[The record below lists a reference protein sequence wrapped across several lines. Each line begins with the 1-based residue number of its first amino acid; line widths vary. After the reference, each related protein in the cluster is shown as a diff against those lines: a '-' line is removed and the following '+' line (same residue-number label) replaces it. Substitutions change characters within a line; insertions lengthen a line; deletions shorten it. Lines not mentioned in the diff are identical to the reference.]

1 MPASERSALA
11 LDRAALDQRTRV
23 WRTLMPPAVRAVV
36 DRPETVVALA
46 ESRPDPKAPHSARL
60 LPTWSPEVEA
70 RVRYVAGTAPAT
82 GDDGT
87 VALGLSKTVADRL
100 GYTVGSRFALV
111 AGEEPR
117 IHARISGL
125 YEAADPA
132 DPFWRAHRPALRTE
146 RRVDNRTG
154 MIWEA
159 AEVLFDEA
167 ALARLA
173 ADGTRAFTY
182 TWRYPVAADR
192 VTAERAARVPADL
205 QALGG
210 RLPAAGVGGAWRLDS
225 GLGDLLG
232 GYTARARTAEVL
244 LGLAFSGLIAVMA
257 GALLLTAGL
266 FTERLRPALALM
278 RARGASLPQLAR
290 TACGPVVLAA
300 APAAALGHLAGRW
313 LGAGPPQP
321 VSVAAAAGLAALAVV
336 PAVLAVREH
345 AGPPRPPGRPDLA
358 TARPS
363 RRRLVAEALAVALAV
378 IAVVLARRRGPAG
391 QAAPGGWD
399 PFVVAV
405 PALLGV
411 AVALLVLRASPFPLR
426 ALTRLAR
433 RGRGTVAFVGLARVS
448 RGHAV
453 AVLPLT
459 VLLLAVTVAGF
470 STAVR
475 NTLHRGQERVALHE
489 VGADARVFSARLEA
503 DAVDR
508 LRRVPGV
515 TGAVGA
521 RATAG
526 CTLSGG
532 GADGLLV
539 TVVAVDLD
547 AYRRVAGRTAASV
560 PPAPGRPDGALL
572 SREVAA
578 VGSTGQIFL
587 ECGNEPRIGATAAG
601 RFTEFPGL
609 PPGTP
614 AVIVPMRL
622 LGGAQAVPSQVFL
635 SGDRIDAAAL
645 RAAAAAV
652 TPETLRD
659 GEYLR
664 TRADTLRK
672 TTDGPLMRTVSAA
685 FRHSVL
691 TAAAY
696 GMLTVVLLL
705 AVGARARSRAVAH
718 LQALGLGR
726 RQRRALAVLEIAPV
740 LLCSAAG
747 GWALGLALPA
757 IVGPLADLRPYTG
770 GLAVPAS
777 APDPLA
783 TAVLGGALLAAAA
796 LAAAVDAAFDARH
809 RLGTVLRTGE

>member
-266 FTERLRPALALM
+266 FTERLLAALALM

-300 APAAALGHLAGRW
+300 A
-313 LGAGPPQP
+313 
-321 VSVAAAAGLAALAVV
+321 
-336 PAVLAVREH
+336 
-345 AGPPRPPGRPDLA
+345 
-358 TARPS
+358 
-363 RRRLVAEALAVALAV
+363 
-378 IAVVLARRRGPAG
+378 
-391 QAAPGGWD
+391 
-399 PFVVAV
+399 
-405 PALLGV
+405 
-411 AVALLVLRASPFPLR
+411 
-426 ALTRLAR
+426 
-433 RGRGTVAFVGLARVS
+433 
-448 RGHAV
+448 
-453 AVLPLT
+453 
-459 VLLLAVTVAGF
+459 
-470 STAVR
+470 
-475 NTLHRGQERVALHE
+475 
-489 VGADARVFSARLEA
+489 
-503 DAVDR
+503 
-508 LRRVPGV
+508 
-515 TGAVGA
+515 
-521 RATAG
+521 
-526 CTLSGG
+526 
-532 GADGLLV
+532 
-539 TVVAVDLD
+539 
-547 AYRRVAGRTAASV
+547 
-560 PPAPGRPDGALL
+560 
-572 SREVAA
+572 
-578 VGSTGQIFL
+578 
-587 ECGNEPRIGATAAG
+587 
-601 RFTEFPGL
+601 
-609 PPGTP
+609 
-614 AVIVPMRL
+614 
-622 LGGAQAVPSQVFL
+622 
-635 SGDRIDAAAL
+635 
-645 RAAAAAV
+645 
-652 TPETLRD
+652 
-659 GEYLR
+659 
-664 TRADTLRK
+664 
-672 TTDGPLMRTVSAA
+672 
-685 FRHSVL
+685 
-691 TAAAY
+691 
-696 GMLTVVLLL
+696 
-705 AVGARARSRAVAH
+705 
-718 LQALGLGR
+718 
-726 RQRRALAVLEIAPV
+726 
-740 LLCSAAG
+740 
-747 GWALGLALPA
+747 
-757 IVGPLADLRPYTG
+757 
-770 GLAVPAS
+770 
-777 APDPLA
+777 
-783 TAVLGGALLAAAA
+783 
-796 LAAAVDAAFDARH
+796 
-809 RLGTVLRTGE
+809 